1 MGECVVNGKTHPL
14 GSPMALLAL
23 LSELGLESRWALIEL
38 NGEPV
43 DRAAYN
49 ATTVRDGD
57 RVEIATPMAG
67 G

>member
-1 MGECVVNGKTHPL
+1 MGECVVNGKERPL
-14 GSPMALLAL
+14 ASPVPLLTL

-43 DRAAYN
+43 DRAAYE
-49 ATTVRDGD
+49 ATMVEDGD
-57 RVEIATPMAG
+57 RLEIATPMAG